1 MVIFSLQVWKGS
13 DNAKKTRW
21 LDKEEI
27 KKQLIESMV
36 NNDIIESD
44 ELNKKAEKVE
54 KPEHAAAIIK

>member
-44 ELNKKAEKVE
+44 ELNKKSRES
-54 KPEHAAAIIK
+54 

>member
-1 MVIFSLQVWKGS
+1 MVIFSLQVWKSS

-44 ELNKKAEKVE
+44 ELNKKSRES
-54 KPEHAAAIIK
+54 